1 MLILRGRFP
10 LLAPVVVD
18 KQTNVDKVKNQAMGH
33 QVTITDK
40 EPNKMEINP
49 LINANGG
56 KPSEADTLEKR
67 DFGHLQDGSRSPPT
81 LSSGIN
87 FRIGKEQP
95 KNEISENL
103 VEPKERQC
111 SGTKSEVLKDWELL
125 EIPNPFC
132 CAHCDHQTFNSTNMR
147 RHLSACHSI
156 FQCEMCPYETK
167 RTGHL
172 EVHLESA
179 HKEIFTW
186 FKCDQCTFAVTQKKK
201 LESHVAVEH
210 IRKEVSVK
218 EPTDWEGVEKI
229 KMDLASLGF
238 VNAKR
243 S

>member
-1 MLILRGRFP
+1 MSGN
-10 LLAPVVVD
+10 LLEPEE
-18 KQTNVDKVKNQAMGH
+18 KQCA
-33 QVTITDK
+33 
-40 EPNKMEINP
+40 
-49 LINANGG
+49 A
-56 KPSEADTLEKR
+56 
-67 DFGHLQDGSRSPPT
+67 
-81 LSSGIN
+81 
-87 FRIGKEQP
+87 
-95 KNEISENL
+95 
-103 VEPKERQC
+103 
-111 SGTKSEVLKDWELL
+111 GTKGEALKDWELL
-125 EIPNPFC
+125 EMPKPFC

-167 RTGHL
+167 RTGQL

-210 IRKEVSVK
+210 KRKEVSVK

-229 KMDLASLGF
+229 KMDLASLSF

-243 S
+243 YKLFHHIRDYWILQKFRTVLLSGIWWSKRRVGKLGEGW